1 MVKMRIALAGSDVD
15 VVAALRRRIRGLSGA
30 VPSEAAAAPERAP
43 VRISP
48 EPDVTELAA
57 PAQLLPVQQP
67 AAVPW
72 TETLDGDPGRRSR
85 GPGGARPGPGGS
97 EARAFTA
104 ARCPFG
110 QPLTGSANMPFS

>member
-1 MVKMRIALAGSDVD
+1 MVKMRIALAGSDAD

-72 TETLDGDPGRRSR
+72 TETLAGLC
-85 GPGGARPGPGGS
+85 
-97 EARAFTA
+97 AFQA
-104 ARCPFG
+104 A
-110 QPLTGSANMPFS
+110 